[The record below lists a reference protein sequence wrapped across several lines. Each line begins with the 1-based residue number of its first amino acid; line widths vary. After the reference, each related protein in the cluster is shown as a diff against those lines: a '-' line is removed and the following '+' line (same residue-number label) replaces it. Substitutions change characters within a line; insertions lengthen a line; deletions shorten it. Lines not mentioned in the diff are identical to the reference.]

1 MLITNIRAKNFKTY
15 KELDLD
21 LSVEDDKPI
30 ILIGGDNGGGKTTLF
45 QAIYSALYGLK
56 IKDALEF
63 RKILNADVDLQNN
76 TTIEL
81 EINFTGKVLH
91 NTYHYK
97 IKRLYLLNQSNVP
110 VESVTLNLNGDIF
123 RYGSATP
130 ASERFKSESEVNKII
145 KANLPQELSEYFLF
159 DAMESGKLI
168 KEEYLGRVIK
178 ENIENVMGFNKYI
191 DLANANEKIIEEFIA
206 QGIEV
211 EEERNQYKK
220 LIQSKE
226 ELNLQ
231 KEKYQVNYDK
241 ALQFSINN
249 SVMFENALAGK
260 NQAENIRD
268 KIKVLQAQK
277 DDILAREKQYV
288 GQAEKLLNDI
298 EVQVFIPKLISII
311 NEELQLIIN
320 ENQNNQDVNQ
330 IDKNQITKLINK
342 VDNFLYEKQIIS
354 QPLTVNQKD
363 ELSKAVLKKSDK
375 TKESKYTFFDSK
387 DINVFKQLINWSAI
401 NNFPNLLD
409 QKELL
414 QNDIQSLEN
423 INAQLKELR
432 NSDTGDNE
440 QIIESY
446 NQNKAKI
453 NELKESI
460 SNAKVE
466 IDKINKKLKYF
477 DITDEEVPNPKLELL
492 KKLRHLL
499 NNVSNALL
507 VSKKSKIEESMKE
520 DLNKMLGVYKNQ
532 IDRVE
537 LSENLSDLTFKL
549 YHKKGNEIY
558 LDQLNAASKQI
569 IVQVL
574 LKSLHHYGDYNPPV
588 MIDTVMGYL
597 GESSRSSLLE
607 NYFPSI
613 SHQTILLSTDT
624 EIRKD
629 KDLEKIESF
638 ISKKYTL
645 VRDVVNQKTIINE
658 GYFENV

>member
-1 MLITNIRAKNFKTY
+1 MLITNIRAKNYKTY

-21 LSVEDDKPI
+21 LSVENDKPI

-76 TTIEL
+76 TTIKL

-110 VESVTLNLNGDIF
+110 VESVTLNLNGDIL

-249 SVMFENALAGK
+249 SEMFENALAGK
-260 NQAENIRD
+260 NQVENIRD

-298 EVQVFIPKLISII
+298 EIQIFIPKLISII

-320 ENQNNQDVNQ
+320 ENENNQDVNQ
-330 IDKNQITKLINK
+330 IDNTQINKLINK
-342 VDNFLYEKQIIS
+342 VDNYLLVNNIINKSLS
-354 QPLTVNQKD
+354 QVQKE
-363 ELSKAVLKKSDK
+363 ELLKAILKR
-375 TKESKYTFFDSK
+375 TNESQKVKYTFLDNS
-387 DINVFKQLINWSAI
+387 DVTVFKKLVNWSAI

-414 QNDIQSLEN
+414 QNDIQSIEN

>member
-1 MLITNIRAKNFKTY
+1 MLITNIRAKNYKTY

-63 RKILNADVDLQNN
+63 RKILNADVVLQNN
-76 TTIEL
+76 TTIKL

-249 SVMFENALAGK
+249 SEMFENALAGK

-298 EVQVFIPKLISII
+298 EIQIFIPKLISII

-320 ENQNNQDVNQ
+320 ENENNQDVNQ
-330 IDKNQITKLINK
+330 IDNTQINKLINK
-342 VDNFLYEKQIIS
+342 VDTYLLENNIINKS
-354 QPLTVNQKD
+354 
-363 ELSKAVLKKSDK
+363 LSKVQKEELLKAILKR
-375 TKESKYTFFDSK
+375 TNESQKVKYTFLDNS
-387 DINVFKQLINWSAI
+387 DVTVFKQLINWSAI

-414 QNDIQSLEN
+414 QNDIQSIEN